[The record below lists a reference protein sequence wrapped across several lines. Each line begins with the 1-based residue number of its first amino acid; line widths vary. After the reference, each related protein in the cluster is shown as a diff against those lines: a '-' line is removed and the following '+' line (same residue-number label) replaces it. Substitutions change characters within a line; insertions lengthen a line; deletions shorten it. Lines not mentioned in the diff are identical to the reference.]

1 MKKVVICAPV
11 QEVLIEGLKSRGYDI
26 YYKPDIS
33 KEELEVE
40 IVDAYGLVITTRVVV
55 DRDLI
60 DKSKTLTWIGR
71 LGSGMELVDE
81 AYAAERGIVCISTPE
96 GNRNAVGEHT
106 LGLIINLL
114 KNISKSHH
122 EIKKGQWLRAENTG
136 EELSGKTIGIIGY
149 GNTGSAFG
157 KLLSSFDVKV
167 MAYDKYKSGYG
178 TDVVKEVVLK
188 DIFKYADVV
197 SMHVPLTTETRHMAD
212 EHFFNSFE
220 KPVYYITTCRGGVT
234 STEALMNA
242 LMNKKV
248 IGAALDVLENENL
261 ASYNTHESA
270 VLDYLLDHER
280 IIITPH
286 IAGYSRQAF
295 DKMPRILLDKLDQLE
310 KSR

>member
-11 QEVLIEGLKSRGYDI
+11 KEVLIDGLKSRGYNI
-26 YYKPDIS
+26 YYKADIS
-33 KEELEVE
+33 RKELENE

-60 DKSKTLTWIGR
+60 DKSKTLSWIGR

-81 AYAAERGIVCISTPE
+81 AYAAERGIACISTPE

-157 KLLSSFDVKV
+157 KLLSSFNVEV
-167 MAYDKYKSGYG
+167 LAYDKYKAGYG
-178 TDVVKEVVLK
+178 SDAVKEVTMEE
-188 DIFKYADVV
+188 IFKHADIV
-197 SMHVPLTTETRHMAD
+197 SMHVPLTAETKHMGDAF
-212 EHFFNSFE
+212 FFNSFK
-220 KPVYYITTCRGGVT
+220 KPVYYISTCRGGVT
-234 STEALMNA
+234 NTEALANA
-242 LMNKKV
+242 LKQKKV
-248 IGAALDVLENENL
+248 KGAALDVLENENL
-261 ASYNTHESA
+261 ASYNPHDRA
-270 VLDYLLDHER
+270 VLDSLLNHDR

-286 IAGYSRQAF
+286 IAGYSYQAF
-295 DKMPRILLDKLDQLE
+295 EEMPRILLEKLDRLE
-310 KSR
+310 KR